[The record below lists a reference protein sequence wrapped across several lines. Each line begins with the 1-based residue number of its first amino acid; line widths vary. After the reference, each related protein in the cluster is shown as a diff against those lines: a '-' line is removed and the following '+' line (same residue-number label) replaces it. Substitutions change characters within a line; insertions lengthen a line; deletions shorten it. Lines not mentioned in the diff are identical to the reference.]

1 MLPITH
7 LQIPDSWTLRVYPDN
22 VDISYE
28 IWLSN
33 YNKITAG
40 DLLFSVVYPNN
51 AYVTDLEVKVVKAA
65 DYIKN
70 LSYTPQK
77 VEYILE
83 KK

>member
-1 MLPITH
+1 MILG
-7 LQIPDSWTLRVYPDN
+7 TL
-22 VDISYE
+22 IE
-28 IWLSN
+28 KMAGM
-33 YNKITAG
+33 KIT
-40 DLLFSVVYPNN
+40 FSDYPKN
-51 AYVTDLEVKVVKAA
+51 ADVTYLEVKVVKAP